1 MSVDGLAWAVGGAGV
16 VEVGQNVLAAADQGL
31 GQHLGLLQ
39 PVEDGLPRGVDE
51 P

>member
-16 VEVGQNVLAAADQGL
+16 VEVGQNVLAAADQGF